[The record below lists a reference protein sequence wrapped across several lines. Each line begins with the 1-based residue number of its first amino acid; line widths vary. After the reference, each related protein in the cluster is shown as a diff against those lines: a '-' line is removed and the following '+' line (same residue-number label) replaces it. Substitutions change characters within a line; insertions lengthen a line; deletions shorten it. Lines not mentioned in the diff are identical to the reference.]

1 LALDGGDSRLAR
13 VRALLGTA
21 IRRPRG
27 TASPPP
33 LVAGDHN
40 VIIVVTGPDQLKQLR
55 DPVEPALRKKG
66 RLLPAMRPSA
76 AAL

>member
-1 LALDGGDSRLAR
+1 MVTTAGWRASAPSLAPPSAGSA
-13 VRALLGTA
+13 A
-21 IRRPRG
+21 
-27 TASPPP
+27 ASPPP

-66 RLLPAMRPSA
+66 
-76 AAL
+76 